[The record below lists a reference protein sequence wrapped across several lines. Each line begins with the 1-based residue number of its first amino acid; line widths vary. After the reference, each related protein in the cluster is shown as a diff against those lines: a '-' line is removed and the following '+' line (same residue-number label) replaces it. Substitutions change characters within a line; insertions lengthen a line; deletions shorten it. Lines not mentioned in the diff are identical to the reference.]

1 MILPSVRIKEYYG
14 YPAVLTKGADCW
26 TLILWENTSSSRF
39 VDPRSS
45 MTITSGIIEL
55 RSQSRSGI
63 FAVPYRARHR
73 RKPFRL
79 PDGAIVEM
87 PTADERCEAPDLP
100 SACFEVAAG
109 GGPATIH
116 HANLGLVAELLSFA
130 GVYLLPSGDVAAVYG
145 AEAVPI
151 R

>member
-1 MILPSVRIKEYYG
+1 
-14 YPAVLTKGADCW
+14 
-26 TLILWENTSSSRF
+26 
-39 VDPRSS
+39 
-45 MTITSGIIEL
+45 MTITSDIIEL

-63 FAVPYRARHR
+63 FAVPYRGRHR
-73 RKPFRL
+73 RKPLRL
-79 PDGAIVEM
+79 PDGAIVER

-100 SACFEVAAG
+100 GACFEVAAD

-116 HANLGLVAELLSFA
+116 HANLGLIAEFLSFE

-145 AEAVPI
+145 ARAVPI